1 LKKKKKSHNEGPG
14 MVVHACDPSIW
25 EKESGGSQVGSQ
37 LELHRETLYQK
48 MNTTM
53 RYFIS
58 STRGRGRERKRKR
71 RKREGGDGGKRRK
84 MKKEQEEV
92 K

>member
-1 LKKKKKSHNEGPG
+1 LGERVRRITSRKP
-14 MVVHACDPSIW
+14 VRATQRDPVS
-25 EKESGGSQVGSQ
+25 
-37 LELHRETLYQK
+37 K